1 MFLLRFLHNGLF
13 SSPSLATMS
22 FPQMSCTTENGK
34 DMMVIW
40 GGGVGLEEHAS
51 LTETC
56 FLVYQ
61 GKEDSNGFRSHFT
74 FVILILNCY
83 VNSSLLPPVIKEAL
97 FPH

>member
-1 MFLLRFLHNGLF
+1 MYSFLPW
-13 SSPSLATMS
+13 SPQVIVVQYKLLN
-22 FPQMSCTTENGK
+22 CRENGK